1 MHNSQIVLSDKVLI
15 RLWVDV
21 DMGVSF
27 REMRQKAFH
36 ILIILIIV
44 FQPKSQLW
52 LYLQINLPQV
62 SFWS

>member
-1 MHNSQIVLSDKVLI
+1 MHNSQIVLIAKVLG
-15 RLWVDV
+15 RWVDFDLAV
-21 DMGVSF
+21 LF
-27 REMRQKAFH
+27 REMQQKAFR
-36 ILIILIIV
+36 ILIIQIIV